1 MRQSRHVRFVIS
13 ILATIAGIALV
24 GCKQADPP
32 ERTPN
37 TTSQVSQ
44 GETPMNSLM
53 LTSTAFDHN
62 TAIPRKH
69 TGDGQDISPP
79 LSWSGVPAGTKELA
93 LIVDDPD
100 APTPKPWVHW
110 VLYRI
115 PPDAKGLPEGVA
127 PSLHGPGSMLQGK
140 NSWNKVG
147 YGGPAPPPG
156 HGLHHYHFRLYALDA
171 PLNLEPGV
179 NKDAAAKA
187 MAGRILAEA
196 VLTGTYQ
203 R

>member
-1 MRQSRHVRFVIS
+1 M
-13 ILATIAGIALV
+13 T
-24 GCKQADPP
+24 
-32 ERTPN
+32 
-37 TTSQVSQ
+37 
-44 GETPMNSLM
+44 SLM

-62 TAIPRKH
+62 TTIPRKH

-100 APTPKPWVHW
+100 APTPQPWVHW

-115 PPDAKGLPEGVA
+115 PPDAKGLQEGVA

-156 HGLHHYHFRLYALDA
+156 HGLHHYHFRLYALDS

-179 NKDAAAKA
+179 TKDAAVKA
-187 MAGRILAEA
+187 MVGRILAEG